1 MIFFFV
7 FITSAWCCNAKV
19 TRILSWSLMG
29 IKSPLFLFIIAEV
42 VDRDGL
48 DVFGQGPLK
57 KQVECICPSCQRN
70 MAANRF
76 APHLEKC
83 LGMGRNS
90 SRLASRRLYEWI
102 IQLSYLNLVFEHCI
116 QLKLVQ
122 LVQNYCL
129 F

>member
-1 MIFFFV
+1 MSIL
-7 FITSAWCCNAKV
+7 WQAK
-19 TRILSWSLMG
+19 LS
-29 IKSPLFLFIIAEV
+29 FIIWIVTSEV
-42 VDRDGL
+42 VECDGL

-90 SRLASRRLYEWI
+90 SRLASRRLDY
-102 IQLSYLNLVFEHCI
+102 
-116 QLKLVQ
+116 
-122 LVQNYCL
+122 
-129 F
+129 

>member
-1 MIFFFV
+1 
-7 FITSAWCCNAKV
+7 
-19 TRILSWSLMG
+19 MG

-102 IQLSYLNLVFEHCI
+102 IQLSYLNLLFEHCI
-116 QLKLVQ
+116 LLKLV
-122 LVQNYCL
+122 
-129 F
+129 